1 MQGHKTPVS
10 SLDDSYPR
18 YQTPRADASLEVRSY
33 DHWHVDLHEPWEVEF
48 WMKHLDCDEPRLRD
62 AVFEVGSRVGA
73 VRAYIASHPPRR
85 R

>member
-1 MQGHKTPVS
+1 MQAHGTPTHS
-10 SLDDSYPR
+10 HDEAAAR
-18 YQTPRADASLEVRSY
+18 YQPPPPVASLEARSY

-48 WMKHLDCDEPRLRD
+48 WKKHLDCDEGRLRD

-73 VRAYIASHPPRR
+73 VRAYLASHLPRR